1 MIKFKEFLQESLL
14 VEYLTAGQ
22 RKLYADTQMTEK
34 ARADTDHFF
43 GVGNDHVQED
53 VIGLEPDKSE
63 VHRAVERHIGK
74 QINHNEYV
82 KGITKDQH
90 GRDARLGRLIRDD
103 NLRNQFAND
112 NTRAGSKR
120 TSGHYMT
127 IVRGTEVAG
136 QTNSQPNAQHPKGH
150 SWGEHS
156 CKNVDSG
163 VNRSYLKHEI
173 MHGTVVVRAHDHTG
187 QEIYR
192 ATLQPHH
199 SPYNDKTAYSLDSE
213 YGLKHPA
220 FTAHAHDVAR
230 RLSGEY
236 KLSHPE
242 AAIFVKHE
250 DVYNDNGERQML
262 HPGLK
267 NTDLHAI
274 VDSNPSV
281 ATMVLAA
288 KHHNVDD
295 ALLNKAMEYP
305 SARVHAAAASN
316 PKASSRHLH
325 KALDS
330 NNFSTQLAAAK
341 NPNIRPEHVDK
352 IIKNG
357 DSELLGHIAKH
368 PSMQRHHVDQ
378 IIDSKNQSNIYSI
391 MNSRHINAEHLDK
404 ILKIGSQ
411 ALKKQV
417 AKHRRATPEHLDKL
431 LDDAND
437 IGVMEAAAG
446 NRNASEATLMKA
458 LSKHGLPTVQHTAVT
473 NQSVSD
479 SFLHHVL
486 DHPNMESDIRMAV
499 ADNRSAGSSVL
510 HRALVDHDPRV
521 RMYAAEN
528 PKATE
533 EHLHKA
539 MADEDYR
546 VRRAAARNDNITQSV
561 LQKALNDPHERVRAT
576 AENHPRYEELIG
588 PHDAKI

>member
-1 MIKFKEFLQESLL
+1 MINFKTFLT
-14 VEYLTAGQ
+14 EYLTLGQ

-34 ARADTDHFF
+34 ARTDTDHFF

-74 QINHNEYV
+74 QIHHNEYV
-82 KGITKDQH
+82 KGVTKDQH
-90 GRDARLGRLIRDD
+90 GRDVRLGRLIRDD

-112 NTRAGSKR
+112 NARAGSKR

-150 SWGEHS
+150 SWGDQS
-156 CKNVDSG
+156 CKNVDTG

-199 SPYNDKTAYSLDSE
+199 NHEGQTTYGLDSE

-230 RLSGEY
+230 RLSAEY
-236 KLSHPE
+236 KGSNAQPE

-250 DVYNDNGERQML
+250 DVYNDSGERRML
-262 HPGLK
+262 HTDLK

-316 PKASSRHLH
+316 PRASSRHLH

-330 NNFSTQLAAAK
+330 DNFNTQLAAAK

-357 DSELLGHIAKH
+357 DSELLEHIAKH
-368 PSMQRHHVDQ
+368 PSLQRHHVDQ

-437 IGVMEAAAG
+437 LGVMEAAAG
-446 NRNASEATLMKA
+446 NRNASEATLMRA
-458 LSKHGLPTVQHTAVT
+458 LSKHGLPTVQQAAVT
-473 NQSVSD
+473 NENASD

-486 DHPNMESDIRMAV
+486 DHPSIESDVRVAA

-521 RMYAAEN
+521 RMFAAEN
-528 PKATE
+528 PNATE

-539 MADEDYR
+539 MDDEDYR
-546 VRRAAARNDNITQSV
+546 VRRAAVRNDNATKSV
-561 LQKALNDPHERVRAT
+561 LQKGLNDPHERVRIS

>member
-1 MIKFKEFLQESLL
+1 MINFKTFLT
-14 VEYLTAGQ
+14 EYLTPGQ

-74 QINHNEYV
+74 QIHHNEYV
-82 KGITKDQH
+82 KGVIKDQH
-90 GRDARLGRLIRDD
+90 GRDVRLGRLIRDD

-112 NTRAGSKR
+112 NARAGSKKS
-120 TSGHYMT
+120 SGHYMT

-136 QTNSQPNAQHPKGH
+136 QTNSQPNTQHPKGH
-150 SWGEHS
+150 SWGDQS

-199 SPYNDKTAYSLDSE
+199 NHEGQTTYGLDSE

-220 FTAHAHDVAR
+220 FAAHAHDVAR

-250 DVYNDNGERQML
+250 DVYNDSGEFMML

-274 VDSNPSV
+274 VDSKPSV

-295 ALLNKAMEYP
+295 KLLDKAMEYP
-305 SARVHAAAASN
+305 SARVHTAAASN
-316 PKASSRHLH
+316 PRASAQHLH

-330 NNFSTQLAAAK
+330 DNFGTQLAAAK

-357 DSELLGHIAKH
+357 DSELLEHIAKH
-368 PSMQRHHVDQ
+368 PSMQRHHIDQ

-391 MNSRHINAEHLDK
+391 MNSRHINVEHLDK

-437 IGVMEAAAG
+437 LGVMEAAA
-446 NRNASEATLMKA
+446 
-458 LSKHGLPTVQHTAVT
+458 
-473 NQSVSD
+473 
-479 SFLHHVL
+479 
-486 DHPNMESDIRMAV
+486 
-499 ADNRSAGSSVL
+499 
-510 HRALVDHDPRV
+510 
-521 RMYAAEN
+521 
-528 PKATE
+528 
-533 EHLHKA
+533 
-539 MADEDYR
+539 
-546 VRRAAARNDNITQSV
+546 
-561 LQKALNDPHERVRAT
+561 
-576 AENHPRYEELIG
+576 
-588 PHDAKI
+588 

>member
-1 MIKFKEFLQESLL
+1 MIKFKTFLT
-14 VEYLTAGQ
+14 EYLTPGQ

-74 QINHNEYV
+74 QIHHSEYV
-82 KGITKDQH
+82 KGMTKDQH
-90 GRDARLGRLIRDD
+90 GRDVRLGRLIRDD

-112 NTRAGSKR
+112 NARAGSKR

-150 SWGEHS
+150 SWGNQS
-156 CKNVDSG
+156 CKNVDNG

-187 QEIYR
+187 QELYR

-199 SPYNDKTAYSLDSE
+199 NHEGQTAYGLDSE

-230 RLSGEY
+230 RLSGEHT
-236 KLSHPE
+236 LSHPE
-242 AAIFVKHE
+242 AAVFVKHE
-250 DVYNDNGERQML
+250 DVYNDSGERRML

-267 NTDLHAI
+267 NTDLHTI

-305 SARVHAAAASN
+305 SARVHAAAAGN
-316 PKASSRHLH
+316 PRASSRHLH

-330 NNFSTQLAAAK
+330 DNFSTQLAAAK

-357 DSELLGHIAKH
+357 DSELLDHIAKH
-368 PSMQRHHVDQ
+368 PSMQRHHIDQ

-437 IGVMEAAAG
+437 LGVMEAAAG

-458 LSKHGLPTVQHTAVT
+458 LSKHGLPTVQQAAVT
-473 NQSVSD
+473 NQNASD

-486 DHPNMESDIRMAV
+486 DHPSIASDVRVAAV
-499 ADNRSAGSSVL
+499 SNRSAGSSVL

-521 RMYAAEN
+521 RMVAAEHPN
-528 PKATE
+528 ATE

-546 VRRAAARNDNITQSV
+546 VRRAAVRNDNATKSV
-561 LQKALNDPHERVRAT
+561 LQKGLNDPHERVRIS
-576 AENHPRYEELIG
+576 AEII
-588 PHDAKI
+588 HDMKN

>member
-1 MIKFKEFLQESLL
+1 MIKFKTFLT
-14 VEYLTAGQ
+14 EYLTAGQ

-74 QINHNEYV
+74 QIHHNEYV
-82 KGITKDQH
+82 KGVTKDQH
-90 GRDARLGRLIRDD
+90 GRDVRLGRLIRDD

-112 NTRAGSKR
+112 NARAGSKR

-150 SWGEHS
+150 SWGEQS
-156 CKNVDSG
+156 CKNVDTG

-199 SPYNDKTAYSLDSE
+199 NPYNDKTAYNLDSE

-236 KLSHPE
+236 ELSHPE
-242 AAIFVKHE
+242 AAVFVKHE

-267 NTDLHAI
+267 NADLHSI
-274 VDSNPSV
+274 VDSNPSA
-281 ATMVLAA
+281 ATMILAA

-295 ALLNKAMEYP
+295 KLLDKAMEYP

-316 PKASSRHLH
+316 PRASAQHLH

-330 NNFSTQLAAAK
+330 ANFSVQLAAAQ

-352 IIKNG
+352 ILKSG
-357 DSELLGHIAKH
+357 ADSELLGHIAKH
-368 PSMQRHHVDQ
+368 PSMQRHHIDQ

-411 ALKKQV
+411 SLKKQV

-437 IGVMEAAAG
+437 LGVMEAAAG

-458 LSKHGLPTVQHTAVT
+458 LSKHGLPTVQQAAVT
-473 NQSVSD
+473 NENASD

-486 DHPNMESDIRMAV
+486 DHPSIASDVRVAA
-499 ADNRSAGSSVL
+499 ADNQSAGSSVL

-521 RMYAAEN
+521 RMSAAEN
-528 PKATE
+528 PNATE

-539 MADEDYR
+539 MGDEDYR
-546 VRRAAARNDNITQSV
+546 VRRSVVRNPNITKEI
-561 LQKALNDPHERVRAT
+561 LQKGLNDPHERVRIS

>member
-1 MIKFKEFLQESLL
+1 MIKFKTFLT
-14 VEYLTAGQ
+14 EYLTPGQ

-82 KGITKDQH
+82 KGVIKDQH
-90 GRDARLGRLIRDD
+90 GRDVRLGRLIRDD

-112 NTRAGSKR
+112 NARAGSKR

-150 SWGEHS
+150 SWGDQS

-199 SPYNDKTAYSLDSE
+199 NHEGQTAYGLDSE

-230 RLSGEY
+230 RLSGEHT
-236 KLSHPE
+236 LSHPE
-242 AAIFVKHE
+242 AAVFVKHE
-250 DVYNDNGERQML
+250 DVYNDSGQRQML

-281 ATMVLAA
+281 ATMILAA

-295 ALLNKAMEYP
+295 KLLDKAMEYP

-316 PKASSRHLH
+316 PRASSRHLH

-330 NNFSTQLAAAK
+330 DNFIAQLAAAK

-357 DSELLGHIAKH
+357 DSELLEHIAKH
-368 PSMQRHHVDQ
+368 PSMQRHHIDQ

-437 IGVMEAAAG
+437 LGVMEAAAG

-458 LSKHGLPTVQHTAVT
+458 LSKHGLPTVQHAAVT
-473 NQSVSD
+473 NQNASD

-486 DHPNMESDIRMAV
+486 DHPNMESDIRLDA
-499 ADNRSAGSSVL
+499 ASNQSAGSSVL

-521 RMYAAEN
+521 RMVAAEHPN
-528 PKATE
+528 ATE

-539 MADEDYR
+539 MSDEDHR
-546 VRRAAARNDNITQSV
+546 VRRSAVRNPNITKEI
-561 LQKALNDPHERVRAT
+561 LQKGLNDPHERVRIS

>member
-1 MIKFKEFLQESLL
+1 MIKFKTFLT
-14 VEYLTAGQ
+14 EYLTPGQ

-74 QINHNEYV
+74 QIHHSEYV
-82 KGITKDQH
+82 KGVTKDQH
-90 GRDARLGRLIRDD
+90 GRDVRLGRLIRDD
-103 NLRNQFAND
+103 DLRNQFAND
-112 NTRAGSKR
+112 NARAGSKR

-136 QTNSQPNAQHPKGH
+136 QTNSAPNAQHPKGH
-150 SWGEHS
+150 SWGDQS

-199 SPYNDKTAYSLDSE
+199 NHEGKTAYSLDSE

-220 FTAHAHDVAR
+220 FTTHAHDVAR

-242 AAIFVKHE
+242 AAVFVKHE
-250 DVYNDNGERQML
+250 DVYNDSGERQML

-267 NTDLHAI
+267 NTDLHTI

-305 SARVHAAAASN
+305 SARVQSAAASN
-316 PKASSRHLH
+316 PRVSSRHLH

-330 NNFSTQLAAAK
+330 DNFSTQLAAAK

-357 DSELLGHIAKH
+357 DSELLEHIAKH
-368 PSMQRHHVDQ
+368 PSMQRHHIDQ

-391 MNSRHINAEHLDK
+391 MHSRHINAEHLDK

-411 ALKKQV
+411 SLKKQV
-417 AKHRRATPEHLDKL
+417 AEHRRATPEQLDKL
-431 LDDAND
+431 LDDANNL
-437 IGVMEAAAG
+437 GVMEAAAG
-446 NRNASEATLMKA
+446 NRNASEATLMRA
-458 LSKHGLPTVQHTAVT
+458 LSKHGLPTVQSAAAA
-473 NQSVSD
+473 NEKAPD

-486 DHPNMESDIRMAV
+486 DHPNIESDIRLA
-499 ADNRSAGSSVL
+499 AAANQSAGSSVL

-521 RMYAAEN
+521 RMFAAEN
-528 PKATE
+528 PNATE

-539 MADEDYR
+539 MGDEDYR
-546 VRRAAARNDNITQSV
+546 VRRAAVRNDNATKSV
-561 LQKALNDPHERVRAT
+561 LQKGLNDPHERVRT
-576 AENHPRYEELIG
+576 SAENHPRYEELIG

>member
-1 MIKFKEFLQESLL
+1 MIKFKTFLT
-14 VEYLTAGQ
+14 EYLTAGQ

-43 GVGNDHVQED
+43 GVGNDHVRED

-63 VHRAVERHIGK
+63 VHRAVERHLGK
-74 QINHNEYV
+74 QIHHNEYV
-82 KGITKDQH
+82 KGVIKDQH
-90 GRDARLGRLIRDD
+90 GRDVRLGRLIRDD

-112 NTRAGSKR
+112 NARAGSKR

-150 SWGEHS
+150 SWGKQS
-156 CKNVDSG
+156 CKNVDTG
-163 VNRSYLKHEI
+163 IYKHVLENEI
-173 MHGTVVVRAHDHTG
+173 HHGTVVVRAHDHTG

-199 SPYNDKTAYSLDSE
+199 NHEGQTAYGLDSE

-230 RLSGEY
+230 RLSGEHT
-236 KLSHPE
+236 LSHPE
-242 AAIFVKHE
+242 AAVFVKHE
-250 DVYNDNGERQML
+250 DVYNDSGERQML

-267 NTDLHAI
+267 NTDLHTI

-281 ATMVLAA
+281 AIMVLAA

-295 ALLNKAMEYP
+295 TLLDKAMEYP

-316 PKASSRHLH
+316 PRASSRHLH

-330 NNFSTQLAAAK
+330 DNFSTQLAAAK

-357 DSELLGHIAKH
+357 DSELLEHIAKH
-368 PSMQRHHVDQ
+368 PSMQRHHIDQ

-411 ALKKQV
+411 ALNKQV

-437 IGVMEAAAG
+437 LGVMEAAAG

-458 LSKHGLPTVQHTAVT
+458 LSKHGLPTVQHAAVT
-473 NQSVSD
+473 NENASD

-486 DHPNMESDIRMAV
+486 DHPSIASDVRV
-499 ADNRSAGSSVL
+499 AAAKNQSAGSSVL

-521 RMYAAEN
+521 RMFAAEN
-528 PKATE
+528 PNATE

-539 MADEDYR
+539 MGDEDYR
-546 VRRAAARNDNITQSV
+546 VRRAAVQNDNATKSV
-561 LQKALNDPHERVRAT
+561 LQKGLNDPHVRVRIS
-576 AENHPRYEELIG
+576 AEIIQDMKELIG
-588 PHDAKI
+588 AHDAKI

>member
-1 MIKFKEFLQESLL
+1 MIKFKTFLT
-14 VEYLTAGQ
+14 EYLTPGQ

-63 VHRAVERHIGK
+63 VHRAVERHLGK
-74 QINHNEYV
+74 QIHHNEYV
-82 KGITKDQH
+82 KGMTKDQH
-90 GRDARLGRLIRDD
+90 GRDVRLGRLIRDD

-112 NTRAGSKR
+112 NARAGSKR
-120 TSGHYMT
+120 PSGHYMT

-150 SWGEHS
+150 SWGDQS
-156 CKNVDSG
+156 CKNVDNG

-199 SPYNDKTAYSLDSE
+199 NHEGQTAYGLDSE

-230 RLSGEY
+230 RLSGEHT
-236 KLSHPE
+236 LSHPE
-242 AAIFVKHE
+242 AAVFVKHE
-250 DVYNDNGERQML
+250 DVYNDSGERRML

-267 NTDLHAI
+267 NTDLHTI

-316 PKASSRHLH
+316 PRASSRHLH

-330 NNFSTQLAAAK
+330 DNFSTQLAAAK

-357 DSELLGHIAKH
+357 DSELLEHIAKH
-368 PSMQRHHVDQ
+368 PSMQRHHIDQ

-411 ALKKQV
+411 SLKKQV
-417 AKHRRATPEHLDKL
+417 AKHRRATPEQLDKL

-437 IGVMEAAAG
+437 LGVMEAAAG

-458 LSKHGLPTVQHTAVT
+458 LSKHGLPTVQQAAVT
-473 NQSVSD
+473 NEKASD

-486 DHPNMESDIRMAV
+486 DHPSIESDVRVAAV
-499 ADNRSAGSSVL
+499 DNRSAGSSVL
-510 HRALVDHDPRV
+510 HKALADHDPRV
-521 RMYAAEN
+521 RMVAAEHPN
-528 PKATE
+528 ATE

-539 MADEDYR
+539 MSDEDHR
-546 VRRAAARNDNITQSV
+546 VRRSAVRNPNITKEI
-561 LQKALNDPHERVRAT
+561 LQKGLNDPHERVRIS